1 MFEANNKGL
10 AYLAYLLVI
19 QHFKEAC
26 HLRDNSTVVLLYIY
40 ILT

>member
-1 MFEANNKGL
+1 MFEANNKG
-10 AYLAYLLVI
+10 LAYLLVI

-26 HLRDNSTVVLLYIY
+26 HLRDNSMVVLLCIY